1 MAVAVVQ
8 EWREEET
15 DRSTKNYDAINER
28 LEVGANPPDGLLV
41 HTAGFFGQGFRVF
54 DVWESEEQFQRFR
67 DERLM
72 PAALEVAGADA
83 PPPET
88 TIYELHSLFKP

>member
-1 MAVAVVQ
+1 MPVAVIQ

-28 LEVGANPPDGLLV
+28 LKAQGSPPEGLII

-54 DVWESEEQFQRFR
+54 DVWESADDFERFR
-67 DERLM
+67 RDRLQ
-72 PAALEVAGADA
+72 PLIAEIADADA

-88 TIYELHSLFKP
+88 TIYELHSVIRP

>member
-28 LEVGANPPDGLLV
+28 LGKQDPPEGLII

-54 DVWESEEQFQRFR
+54 DVWESEENFQRFMQ
-67 DERLM
+67 ERLM
-72 PAALEVAGADA
+72 PIVNEVAGAGA
-83 PPPET
+83 PPPDIA
-88 TIYELHSLFKP
+88 IYELHSVIRP